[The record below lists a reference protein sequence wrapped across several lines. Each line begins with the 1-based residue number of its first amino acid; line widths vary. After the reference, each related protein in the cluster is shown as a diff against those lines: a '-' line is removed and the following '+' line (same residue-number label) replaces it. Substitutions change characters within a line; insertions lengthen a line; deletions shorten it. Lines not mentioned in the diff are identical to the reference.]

1 MRHYTGRVFR
11 SKRGKKEKK
20 SQDDVL
26 SQRAGH
32 THYQFFNKK
41 STLKARKQLEAA
53 LAVLL
58 HVKKVKLLYE
68 ALYIKWSARSA
79 HMKRSHEALT

>member
-1 MRHYTGRVFR
+1 MSLGSWMGHYTGLVPRD
-11 SKRGKKEKK
+11 KRGEKKDK

-26 SQRAGH
+26 SQRSGH

-41 STLKARKQLEAA
+41 STLKARKQLKAA

-68 ALYIKWSARSA
+68 ALYIKWSA
-79 HMKRSHEALT
+79 